1 MTTVTKN
8 NNNNKRKRRKKTR
21 KKRHISDETRTRDLK
36 PNIMVLPQGH
46 EGFLA
51 LMLQKACI

>member
-1 MTTVTKN
+1 MITVTKN
-8 NNNNKRKRRKKTR
+8 NNNNKRKRRKKTG

-46 EGFLA
+46 EGSLA
-51 LMLQKACI
+51 LIPQKARI